1 MAMIEVLEFSKLYST
16 LEAVQDLSLRIDE
29 GEVFG
34 LVGSNGA
41 GKTTL
46 FRFLAT
52 LLEPTRGTA
61 FVNGLNV
68 TSQYRDVRR
77 SIGYMPDQ
85 LGFYPGMRV
94 WEFLD
99 FFAASYGMR
108 QWRRE
113 TLIADLLQLV
123 DLEAKRND
131 PVETLSRGMK
141 QRLGLAKTLVHDP
154 PVLILDE
161 PASGLDPRARLEV
174 KEFLHELV
182 SMGKTILISSHI
194 LAELADLCTSIGF
207 IEHGRLLAHG
217 KIEDV
222 LAEVRTHRVYD
233 LRLVEG
239 ADLAHAMLRED
250 PKVFDLQT
258 GSNHF
263 HFSFNGTEHDA
274 SELLEA
280 MVTNGVRVCEMRE
293 EPIDL
298 EEAYFKMTR
307 QRDPMDFKPS
317 EPM

>member
-1 MAMIEVLEFSKLYST
+1 MIEVLDFTKVYKT
-16 LEAVQDLSLRIDE
+16 LEAVRGLSVRIEE

-46 FRFLAT
+46 IRFLST

-61 FVNGLNV
+61 FINSFNV
-68 TSQYRDVRR
+68 SAQYRDVRR

-99 FFAASYGMR
+99 FFASSYGIKS
-108 QWRRE
+108 WRRE
-113 TLIADLLQLV
+113 NLIADLLQLV
-123 DLEAKRND
+123 DLEDKRNES
-131 PVETLSRGMK
+131 VETLSRGMK

-194 LAELADLCTSIGF
+194 LSELADLCTSIGF
-207 IEHGRLLAHG
+207 IEHGKLLAHG
-217 KIEDV
+217 RLEDV
-222 LAEVRTHRVYD
+222 LAKVRTHRIYEM
-233 LRLVEG
+233 RLVEG
-239 ADLAHAMLRED
+239 ADLAHELLKED
-250 PKVFDLQT
+250 LMVFDLQS

-263 HFSFNGTEHDA
+263 RFSFKGTEQEA

-280 MVTNGVRVCEMRE
+280 MVANGVRVCEFRE

-298 EEAYFKMTR
+298 EEAYFKLT
-307 QRDPMDFKPS
+307 QKKEGVF
-317 EPM
+317 ELE